1 MILTAGICDD
11 SVLNLNTF
19 SSVVRWPNNVSDIY
33 EKIQENVISFFGI
46 LINYRMR
53 NILIG

>member
-33 EKIQENVISFFGI
+33 EKNSGERYFVFLASDLNK
-46 LINYRMR
+46 L
-53 NILIG
+53 